1 MGRDIHVLT
10 ISPSVTAY
18 VKIPSEAFVGLLLN
32 SGDRN
37 NGNVFLTY
45 GLCCLPYIEGIRPR
59 IDAHAIYA
67 PLPDQH
73 MEDILVHYNAIA
85 CPSKQ
90 KALMKALRRK

>member
-1 MGRDIHVLT
+1 MIDQGRRKAAGA

-73 MEDILVHYNAIA
+73 MEDTSH
-85 CPSKQ
+85 CPKSNW
-90 KALMKALRRK
+90 